1 MKKTRLLEIIRE
13 EITSMLH
20 EEDMDKTR
28 GTVVMPKTTP
38 PQEIKK
44 VTSQGLDVELKE
56 DQLNEMAKIDAAL
69 DTAMSNA
76 IERYIADNDIDVEE
90 IKSLLKQYLPLIQ
103 ARDKEATKEFLTG
116 EGKLLATTL
125 KGLRQLFTGDPTN
138 PTNANRQDPEVNK
151 LMVDREDELIDNQ
164 TNNYIYNYFGKV
176 KQQRGRKAGEKPAPS
191 KETSEKA
198 SEEAPKKAT
207 EKTSS
212 TKTGG
217 VADKKDKLLADLE
230 DVKAEMAA
238 VAKELKAAKQG
249 SKEEEKLIKKRRD
262 LNIEKGELDKKIAN
276 LGFKK

>member
-20 EEDMDKTR
+20 EVDMDKTR
-28 GTVVMPKTTP
+28 GTVVMAKTTP

-56 DQLNEMAKIDAAL
+56 DQLNEMAKIDSEL
-69 DTAMSNA
+69 GEIMNKA
-76 IERYIADNDIDVEE
+76 IDKYIEDNDIDVEE
-90 IKSLLKQYLPLIQ
+90 IKSLLKPYLLLLKSG
-103 ARDKEATKEFLTG
+103 DKEAKKEFVEG
-116 EGKLLATTL
+116 EGKPLAKAFL
-125 KGLRQLFTGDPTN
+125 GIRRLFTGDPTN

-151 LMVDREDELIDNQ
+151 LMIDREDELIDNQ
-164 TNNYIYNYFGKV
+164 TNNFIYNYFGKIN
-176 KQQRGRKAGEKPAPS
+176 QQRGRKAGEKPAPS
-191 KETSEKA
+191 EKTPEKTPEKA
-198 SEEAPKKAT
+198 SEE
-207 EKTSS
+207 TSS